1 MEESS
6 LRINKK
12 RGNKKAQIFS
22 IDLIIAL
29 ITFIIIMVGIAWVW
43 ESSREKINLN
53 EQENDMNL
61 ISIFALSSLIE
72 TPGNPPNWDEFDDA
86 DFDENNVASLGFAYN
101 SLSPWML
108 DEDKMLRLHELD
120 ELNSTQYE
128 TMKKIL
134 GLRGAS
140 YEFNIRIEKDTG
152 FHIPG
157 FLAGKKIAYSYGEG
171 DPEEGNESHY
181 GIRQFL
187 IDNNVDFADYEDDW
201 ETLLEEIDNYD
212 VVIWEDPQL
221 VENDL
226 TAEQQT
232 IFKNW
237 VTGGGIYLQK
247 QFGRVIEMFDVTT
260 NNVAHEWGTV
270 IALDE
275 MISNVEIGDKIYV
288 IEGYRIS
295 KQGNITELVRHD
307 SSEHVLMGHW
317 NYGSGIVYYFP
328 DTEGIVYNITGD
340 PIYNNTR
347 ILLDLPVNRQDLI
360 IGLEPDENATNI
372 IISERVAAIEDEY
385 VKLTLTLWERCWRM
399 CS

>member
-1 MEESS
+1 M
-6 LRINKK
+6 RINKK
-12 RGNKKAQIFS
+12 KKAQIFS
-22 IDLIIAL
+22 VDLIVAL
-29 ITFIIIMVGIAWVW
+29 ITFIIIMIGIAWVW

-72 TPGNPPNWDEFDDA
+72 TPGNPSDWELIDDA
-86 DFDENNVASLGFAYN
+86 DFDENNIGSLGFAQD
-101 SLSPWML
+101 SISPWNL
-108 DEDKMLRLHELD
+108 NYDKILKLYDLREV
-120 ELNSTQYE
+120 EYE

-134 GLRGAS
+134 GMRGAG
-140 YEFNIRIEKDTG
+140 YEFNIKLEKDTG

-157 FLAGKKIAYSYGEG
+157 FLGGKDIAYSYGDG

-187 IDNNVDFADYEDDW
+187 IDNNVDFVDYEDDW
-201 ETLLEEIDNYD
+201 ETLLLEIDNYD
-212 VVIWEDPQL
+212 CVILENPEL

-226 TAEQQT
+226 TVEQQD

-237 VTGGGIYLQK
+237 VSDGGIYLQK
-247 QFGRVIEMFDVTT
+247 QFGRIIEMFDVTI
-260 NNVAHEWGTV
+260 NDLAHEWGTV

-275 MISNVEIGDKIYV
+275 MISNVEIGDKVYV

-317 NYGSGIVYYFP
+317 DYGDGIVYYFP
-328 DTEGIVYNITGD
+328 DTEGIVYNISGD

-347 ILLDLPVNRQDLI
+347 ILLDLPTNRQNI
-360 IGLEPDENATNI
+360 VIGLEPDENATNI
-372 IISERVAAIEDEY
+372 IVSERIASIEDES
-385 VKLTLTLWERCWRM
+385 VDLKLTLWERCWRR
-399 CS
+399 CP